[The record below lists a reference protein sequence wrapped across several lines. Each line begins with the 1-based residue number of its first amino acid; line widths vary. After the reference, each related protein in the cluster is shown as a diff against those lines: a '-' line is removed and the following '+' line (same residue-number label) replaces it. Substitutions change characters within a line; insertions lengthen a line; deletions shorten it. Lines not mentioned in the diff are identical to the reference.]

1 MSKLN
6 LSALIGVVVALS
18 LLGGCASTRQPALD
32 QANNGAA
39 LMMSLQAEIAQFRT
53 VQTAILKDRIAGI
66 KRQQSTMATYE
77 IDFNFDEKL
86 LLLAG
91 KKNVVDLYKA
101 LTELSDG
108 RIKDEQALNAKL
120 AEISGTLDKLLTP
133 LPDASKD
140 LTEAQKAL
148 AVLGEQL
155 SLKER
160 INIVTDFAKTLDK
173 TIKDN
178 KQKIEDAQNATP
190 TASSQAP
197 KTADAMP
204 VKN

>member
-1 MSKLN
+1 MIKLRFG
-6 LSALIGVVVALS
+6 ALIGVVLAQS
-18 LLGGCASTRQPALD
+18 LLGGCASTSQSALD

-39 LMMSLQAEIAQFRT
+39 LMLSLQAEIAQFKT
-53 VQTAILKDRIAGI
+53 VQTAILKGRIAGI

-91 KKNVVDLYKA
+91 KKDVVDLYKA
-101 LTELSDG
+101 LTDLSDG
-108 RIKDEQALNAKL
+108 RIRDEQVLDTKL
-120 AEISGTLDKLLTP
+120 AEISTALDKLLTP

-155 SLKER
+155 SVQER
-160 INIVTDFAKTLDK
+160 IAIVTDFAKTLDK
-173 TIKDN
+173 AIKDN
-178 KQKIEDAQNATP
+178 KQKIEDAQNSTP
-190 TASSQAP
+190 TASNQEP
-197 KTADAMP
+197 KPDTKAS
-204 VKN
+204 NN